1 MRGDWIEK
9 GREEI
14 KMSAARETHV
24 SSFAALIWPEAVLRV
39 ERFLM
44 VASPLAD

>member
-9 GREEI
+9 GGEEV
-14 KMSAARETHV
+14 KMSAARETNV
-24 SSFAALIWPEAVLRV
+24 SSFAALIWPEAVRRV
-39 ERFLM
+39 ELFLT